1 MFCKDLTSA
10 GLKGIMIDHSNQG
23 AFAMVVVVVILEN
36 VEIRPSVHTLPP
48 QVLRAIELPSNRL
61 IRK

>member
-1 MFCKDLTSA
+1 MLCKDLTSA

-36 VEIRPSVHTLPP
+36 VNSRPSVH
-48 QVLRAIELPSNRL
+48 
-61 IRK
+61 